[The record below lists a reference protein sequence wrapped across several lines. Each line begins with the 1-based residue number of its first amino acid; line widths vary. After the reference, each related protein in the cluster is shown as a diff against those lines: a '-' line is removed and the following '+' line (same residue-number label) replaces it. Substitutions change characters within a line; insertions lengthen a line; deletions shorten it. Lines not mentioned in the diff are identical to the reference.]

1 MNELQQYWSVFK
13 RRWFPMS
20 LIFGAAIA
28 LSAFNTSQQILLY
41 QARGQLLFRKN
52 TTSALTGVGRQLGQ
66 LESTVQGKPLMNEAT
81 ILTSMPIA
89 QRTINK
95 MGHSID
101 PQEFLKNLRVENLEG
116 TDILQ
121 VSYINPE
128 PQTAADLV
136 NTLMEQY
143 IQLDIEANRSETRTA
158 REFLEAEVPKAKAQL
173 EAVEQAIRRL
183 KEQNRV
189 VDLDTEASSTTNI
202 LQELDQQIADARAG
216 LATETARVESLRLIF
231 GKDAQETTV
240 AGFVGESPTTIPAL
254 DELQK
259 IQQKIAT
266 ERLRFSET
274 HPVIQQLRK
283 EEEILKAELARR
295 VEQSF
300 VGASD
305 RIQDYQDPSNIVQ
318 LRNQG
323 LQQGLIN
330 SYAQAEA
337 NRASLERRISA
348 LSEVLETYRQRANS
362 LPALEIKQLQLE
374 REQETAKN
382 TYQQLLDRLQDIQIA
397 DKQQV
402 GNARIVAPAQ
412 VPDQPI
418 LSRQYAQLVR
428 GTVLGL
434 ILAIVVAWLL
444 ETTEKKIRNSQTARE
459 LLPYPLLGAIPMFS
473 RRLVVRDDPGSRV
486 SEAFRSLQTNLRFVQ
501 SDRQIKVIV
510 VTSAVPREGKS
521 TIAANLAVA
530 TAQLGRRVLLIDG
543 DLRLSSQH
551 KLWSISNE
559 MGLSAVLRDAVPL
572 AQAISEVMPNL
583 WVLPSGDRPPNPVAL
598 LDSSQM
604 GVLIG
609 NISKNYDLVIIDTP
623 PLTAAADAT
632 ILGKMTDGVVMV
644 TRPGVADLESAKFS
658 KELLEQSKQIVLG
671 LVVNGSATK
680 SLPYRYDRLKAV
692 KSANFL

>member
-13 RRWFPMS
+13 RRWLPMS
-20 LIFGAAIA
+20 LVFGAAIA

-41 QARGQLLFRKN
+41 RAQGQLLFRKN
-52 TTSALTGVGRQLGQ
+52 TTSVLTGVGRQLGQ
-66 LESTVQGKPLMNEAT
+66 LESTVQGKPLTNEAT
-81 ILTSMPIA
+81 ILTSVPIA
-89 QRTINK
+89 QRTISGLGLDTDSQK
-95 MGHSID
+95 
-101 PQEFLKNLRVENLEG
+101 FLNNLRVENLEG

-121 VSYINPE
+121 VSYIDPE
-128 PQTAADLV
+128 PQIAAEVV

-143 IQLDIEANRSETRTA
+143 IQLDIEANRAETRAA
-158 REFLEAEVPKAKAQL
+158 REFLEAEVPKAEAQL
-173 EAVEQAIRRL
+173 EAIEQAIRRL

-189 VDLDTEASSTTNI
+189 VDLDTEATSTTNI
-202 LQELDQQIADARAG
+202 LQDLDRQIADARAA
-216 LATETARVESLRLIF
+216 LATETARVESLRQLF
-231 GKDAQETTV
+231 GRDAQETTI

-254 DELQK
+254 DDLQT

-266 ERLRFSET
+266 ERLRFSEA

-305 RIQDYQDPSNIVQ
+305 RTQGYQDPSNIAQ
-318 LRNQG
+318 LRNLG
-323 LQQGLIN
+323 LQQRLIAT
-330 SYAQAEA
+330 YAEAEA

-348 LSEVLETYRQRANS
+348 LSEVLETYRQRANT
-362 LPALEIKQLQLE
+362 LPALEIQQQQLE

-382 TYQQLLDRLQDIQIA
+382 TYEKLLERLQEIQIA
-397 DKQQV
+397 DNQQV
-402 GNARIVAPAQ
+402 GNARIVAPAA

-418 LSRQYAQLVR
+418 LSRQYARLVQ
-428 GTVLGL
+428 GTILGL
-434 ILAIVVAWLL
+434 VLAILVAWLL
-444 ETTEKKIRNSQTARE
+444 EATDKKIRSSDTARE
-459 LLPYPLLGAIPMFS
+459 LLPYPLLGAIPTFS
-473 RRLVVRDDPGSRV
+473 RRLVVRDDPGSPV

-501 SDRQIKVIV
+501 SERQVKVMV
-510 VTSAVPREGKS
+510 VTSAVPKEGKS
-521 TIAANLAVA
+521 TIVANLAAA

-551 KLWSISNE
+551 KLWQISNE

-572 AQAISEVMPNL
+572 AQAIAEVMPNL
-583 WVLPSGDRPPNPVAL
+583 WVLPSGDTPPNPVAL

-609 NISKNYDLVIIDTP
+609 NVAQNYDWVIIDTP
-623 PLTAAADAT
+623 PLTAASDAT

-644 TRPGVADLESAKFS
+644 SRPGVADSESVKLS
-658 KELLEQSKQIVLG
+658 KELLEQSKQTVLG
-671 LVVNGSATK
+671 LIVNGSAAK
-680 SLPYRYDRLKAV
+680 CLPYRYSRV
-692 KSANFL
+692 VESSRTPV